1 MHREFLAILAGFA
14 CASQEA
20 KTMKDPANPLATGS
34 EAPSV
39 QDRFPT
45 AYTILFALI
54 VLMAVLTWILP
65 AGQYQRAANEAL
77 GKDAPVPGTYQVVEP
92 AQQGVFDVL
101 LAPITGFYNQST
113 GMANAIDVSLFVL
126 IIGGF
131 LGVVNATGAINTG
144 IERVMLRLKGREKWM
159 IPALMLL
166 FAAGGSTYGMAEE
179 TLAFYVL
186 LIPLMIAV
194 GYDALTGVAVI
205 MVGAGIGVIGSTI
218 NPFSTAIASNAA
230 GIPFTQGLALRL
242 VILALGWLICVAY
255 VMRYAERVR
264 KDPAS
269 SLISDLK
276 ASNEAHFLRN
286 REDHSASV
294 LTTRQMLILLM
305 FGATF
310 AAMVWG
316 VASQGWWMAEMSALF
331 LASSIAVGLVA
342 WLGEKPFTTAFVDG
356 ARDLLGV
363 ALVIGLARGIV
374 VIMDQGKITD
384 TILHTFEGWI
394 TGMPDVAF
402 VNALFATEGLLSLLV
417 PSTSG
422 LAVLSMPILAPLS
435 DFAGVPR
442 HLAVTAFQ
450 TAIGITN
457 LVTPTYAVVVGALA
471 IGRVPY
477 QRWVRFIWPLM
488 LMLTVLSMASLSAAV
503 LL

>member
-1 MHREFLAILAGFA
+1 MN
-14 CASQEA
+14 
-20 KTMKDPANPLATGS
+20 DPAQPTAGTT
-34 EAPSV
+34 PV
-39 QDRFPT
+39 PTVKDRFPT
-45 AYTILFALI
+45 AYSILFVLI
-54 VLMAVLTWILP
+54 IVMAALTWILP
-65 AGQYQRAANEAL
+65 AGQYQRVANEAL
-77 GKDAPVPGTYQVVEP
+77 GKDAPVPGTYKVVEA
-92 AQQGVFDVL
+92 AQQGAFDVL
-101 LAPITGFYNQST
+101 MAPITGFYNQTT

-166 FAAGGSTYGMAEE
+166 FAAGGTTYGMAEE

-186 LIPLMIAV
+186 LLPLMIAV

-205 MVGAGIGVIGSTI
+205 MVGAGVGVIGSTI

-242 VILALGWLICVAY
+242 VILALGWLICVVY

-264 KDPAS
+264 KDPSS
-269 SLISDLK
+269 SLVADLK
-276 ASNEAHFLRN
+276 HSNEAYFLRH
-286 REDHSASV
+286 RESHREAL
-294 LTTRQMLILLM
+294 LTGRQKLILLM

-331 LASSIAVGLVA
+331 LASAIAVGLVA
-342 WLGEKPFTTAFVDG
+342 WMGEKPFTSAFVDG
-356 ARDLLGV
+356 SRDLLGV

-394 TGMPDVAF
+394 SGMPDVAF

-442 HLAVTAFQ
+442 ELAVTAFQ

-488 LMLTVLSMASLSAAV
+488 LMLTLLSMASLSAAV

>member
-1 MHREFLAILAGFA
+1 MEHQAHLPAGL
-14 CASQEA
+14 
-20 KTMKDPANPLATGS
+20 TPAPAF
-34 EAPSV
+34 

-45 AYTILFALI
+45 AYTILFGLI
-54 VLMAVLTWILP
+54 VLMAALTWILP
-65 AGQYQRAANEAL
+65 AGQYERVANQAL
-77 GKDAPVPGTYQVVEP
+77 GKDAPVPGTYQVVD
-92 AQQGVFDVL
+92 AAHQGILDVL
-101 LAPITGFYNQST
+101 MAPISGFYNQAT
-113 GMANAIDVSLFVL
+113 GVANAIDVSLFVL

-131 LGVVNATGAINTG
+131 LGVVNATGAIHTG

-159 IPALMLL
+159 IPVLMLL
-166 FAAGGSTYGMAEE
+166 FAAGGTTYGMAEE

-186 LIPLMIAV
+186 LLPLMIAV

-205 MVGAGIGVIGSTI
+205 MVGAGIGVLGSTI

-230 GIPFTQGLALRL
+230 GIPFTQGMALRL
-242 VILALGWLICVAY
+242 AILALGWLICVVY

-264 KDPAS
+264 RDPAA
-269 SLISDLK
+269 SLVADLK
-276 ASNEAHFLRN
+276 ASNEAHFLRRRDN
-286 REDHSASV
+286 PREATLSA
-294 LTTRQMLILLM
+294 RQKLILLM
-305 FGATF
+305 FGASF

-316 VASQGWWMAEMSALF
+316 VALRGWWMAEMSALF
-331 LASSIAVGLVA
+331 LASAMAIGLVA
-342 WLGEKPFTTAFVDG
+342 WMGEKPFTTAFVDG
-356 ARDLLGV
+356 SRELLGV

-374 VIMDQGKITD
+374 VIMDQGRITD

-394 TGMPDVAF
+394 GGMSDVAF
-402 VNALFATEGLLSLLV
+402 VNALFLTEALLSLLV

-471 IGRVPY
+471 IGRVPF

-488 LMLTVLSMASLSAAV
+488 LMLAALSMAALSAAV
-503 LL
+503 VL

>member
-1 MHREFLAILAGFA
+1 
-14 CASQEA
+14 
-20 KTMKDPANPLATGS
+20 
-34 EAPSV
+34 
-39 QDRFPT
+39 
-45 AYTILFALI
+45 
-54 VLMAVLTWILP
+54 
-65 AGQYQRAANEAL
+65 
-77 GKDAPVPGTYQVVEP
+77 
-92 AQQGVFDVL
+92 
-101 LAPITGFYNQST
+101 
-113 GMANAIDVSLFVL
+113 
-126 IIGGF
+126 
-131 LGVVNATGAINTG
+131 
-144 IERVMLRLKGREKWM
+144 MLRMKGREKWM
-159 IPALMLL
+159 IPVLMLL
-166 FAAGGSTYGMAEE
+166 FAAGGTTYGMAEE
-179 TLAFYVL
+179 TLAFYVI

-205 MVGAGIGVIGSTI
+205 MVGAGVGVLGSTI

-230 GIPFTQGLALRL
+230 GIPFTEGMVLRL
-242 VILALGWLICVAY
+242 IILALGWLICVAY

-264 KDPAS
+264 KDPS
-269 SLISDLK
+269 KSLVAELK
-276 ASNEAHFLRN
+276 ASNEAHFLRDQ
-286 REDHSASV
+286 ESHQAAV
-294 LTTRQMLILLM
+294 LSGKQQIILVL

-310 AAMVWG
+310 VAMVWG
-316 VASQGWWMAEMSALF
+316 VSTQGWWMAEMSALF
-331 LASSIAVGLVA
+331 LASSIVIGAVA
-342 WLGEKPFTTAFVDG
+342 WMGEKPFTSAFVDG

-450 TAIGITN
+450 TSIGITN
-457 LVTPTYAVVVGALA
+457 LVTPTYAVVVGGLA

-488 LMLTVLSMASLSAAV
+488 LMLAVLSMASLSVAV

>member
-1 MHREFLAILAGFA
+1 
-14 CASQEA
+14 
-20 KTMKDPANPLATGS
+20 MKDPANPVATAP

-54 VLMAVLTWILP
+54 VLMAVLTWVLP
-65 AGQYQRAANEAL
+65 AGQYQRVANEAL

-126 IIGGF
+126 VIGGF

-269 SLISDLK
+269 SLVADLK

-286 REDHSASV
+286 REDHGASV

-442 HLAVTAFQ
+442 NLAVTAFQ

>member
-1 MHREFLAILAGFA
+1 M
-14 CASQEA
+14 S
-20 KTMKDPANPLATGS
+20 TSTSPAPQGTGS
-34 EAPSV
+34 PPV
-39 QDRFPT
+39 RDRFPT
-45 AYTILFALI
+45 AYTILFVLI
-54 VLMAVLTWILP
+54 AVMAAFTWVLP
-65 AGQYQRAANEAL
+65 AGQYERAANAAL
-77 GKDAPVPGTYQVVEP
+77 GKDAPVPGTYQLVE
-92 AQQGVFDVL
+92 AAHQGVVDVMM
-101 LAPITGFYNQST
+101 APINGFYSQAS

-131 LGVVNATGAINTG
+131 LGVVNATGSINTG
-144 IERVMLRLKGREKWM
+144 IERVMVRMKGREKWM
-159 IPALMLL
+159 IPVLMLL
-166 FAAGGSTYGMAEE
+166 FAIGGTTYGMAEE

-205 MVGAGIGVIGSTI
+205 MVGAGVGVLGSTI

-230 GIPFTQGLALRL
+230 GIPFTQGLGLRL
-242 VILALGWLICVAY
+242 AILALAWLIGVFY

-264 KDPAS
+264 KDPS
-269 SLISDLK
+269 KSLVAELK
-276 ASNEAHFLRN
+276 TSNEAHFLRN
-286 REDHSASV
+286 RESHRDAV
-294 LTTRQMLILLM
+294 LTGRQQLILVL

-310 AAMVWG
+310 VVMVWG
-316 VASQGWWMAEMSALF
+316 VSMQGWWMAEMSALF
-331 LASSIAVGLVA
+331 LTSAIVIGLVG
-342 WLGEKPFTTAFVDG
+342 WLGEKPFTSAFVDG

-384 TILHTFEGWI
+384 TILHYFEGWI
-394 TGMPDVAF
+394 TGMSNVAF
-402 VNALFATEGLLSLLV
+402 VNSLFATEGLLSLLV

-435 DFAGVPR
+435 DFAGAPR
-442 HLAVTAFQ
+442 ELAVTAFQ
-450 TAIGITN
+450 TSIGITN
-457 LVTPTYAVVVGALA
+457 LVTPTYAVVVGGLA

-488 LMLTVLSMASLSAAV
+488 LILTLLSMASLSAAV

>member
-1 MHREFLAILAGFA
+1 MEQPTSTVAVTVPR
-14 CASQEA
+14 
-20 KTMKDPANPLATGS
+20 PAL
-34 EAPSV
+34 
-39 QDRFPT
+39 QDRFPS
-45 AYTILFALI
+45 AYTILFALTI
-54 VLMAVLTWILP
+54 LMAILTWTLP
-65 AGQYQRAANEAL
+65 AGQYQRVANEAL
-77 GKDAPVPGTYQVVEP
+77 GKNAPVPGSYQLVAASP
-92 AQQGVFDVL
+92 QGVLDVL
-101 LAPITGFYNQST
+101 RAPVAGFYDQAT

-126 IIGGF
+126 FIGGF

-166 FAAGGSTYGMAEE
+166 FAAGGTTYGMAEE

-194 GYDALTGVAVI
+194 GYDALTAVAVI

-230 GIPFTQGLALRL
+230 GIHFTQGMALRL
-242 VILALGWLICVAY
+242 TILGLGWLICVAY

-264 KDPAS
+264 KDPS
-269 SLISDLK
+269 TSLVADLK

-286 REDHSASV
+286 RADHRNALLSR
-294 LTTRQMLILLM
+294 RQQLILVM

-310 AAMVWG
+310 VAMVWG
-316 VASQGWWMAEMSALF
+316 VATQGWWMAEMSALF
-331 LASSIAVGLVA
+331 LTAAIAVGLVA
-342 WLGEKPFTTAFVDG
+342 WMGEKPFTNAFVDG

-363 ALVIGLARGIV
+363 ALVIGVARGIV

-384 TILHTFEGWI
+384 TILHAFEGWI
-394 TGMPDVAF
+394 TGMSDVAF

-435 DFAGVPR
+435 DFAGVSR
-442 HLAVTAFQ
+442 DLAVTAFQ

-471 IGRVPY
+471 IGKVPY

-488 LMLTVLSMASLSAAV
+488 LMLALLSMASLSVAV
-503 LL
+503 WL

>member
-1 MHREFLAILAGFA
+1 MM
-14 CASQEA
+14 SNQP
-20 KTMKDPANPLATGS
+20 TATGQPAS
-34 EAPSV
+34 AAPV
-39 QDRFPT
+39 RDRFPT

-54 VLMAVLTWILP
+54 AVMAALTWILP
-65 AGQYQRAANEAL
+65 AGQYERVANEAL
-77 GKDAPVPGTYQVVEP
+77 GKDAPVPGTYQVVE
-92 AQQGVFDVL
+92 AAHQGVFDVL
-101 LAPITGFYNQST
+101 MAPITGFYNQST

-131 LGVVNATGAINTG
+131 LGVVTATGAINTG
-144 IERVMLRLKGREKWM
+144 IARVMVRMKGREKWM
-159 IPALMLL
+159 IPVLMLL
-166 FAAGGSTYGMAEE
+166 FAAGGTTYGMAEE

-205 MVGAGIGVIGSTI
+205 MVGAGVGVLGSTI

-230 GIPFTQGLALRL
+230 GIPFTEGMVLRL
-242 VILALGWLICVAY
+242 IILALGWLICVAY

-264 KDPAS
+264 KDPS
-269 SLISDLK
+269 KSLVAELK
-276 ASNEAHFLRN
+276 ASNEAHFLRDQ
-286 REDHSASV
+286 ESHQDAV
-294 LTTRQMLILLM
+294 LSGKQKIVLLL

-310 AAMVWG
+310 VAMVWG
-316 VASQGWWMAEMSALF
+316 VSTQGWWMAEMSALF
-331 LASSIAVGLVA
+331 LAAAIVIGFVA
-342 WLGEKPFTTAFVDG
+342 WMGEKPFTSAFVDG

-374 VIMDQGKITD
+374 VIMDQGRITD
-384 TILHTFEGWI
+384 TILHSFEGWI
-394 TGMPDVAF
+394 TGMSAVAY
-402 VNALFATEGLLSLLV
+402 VNALFVTEGLMSLLV

-450 TAIGITN
+450 TSIGITN
-457 LVTPTYAVVVGALA
+457 LVTPTYAVVVGGLA

-488 LMLTVLSMASLSAAV
+488 LMLTLLSMASLSAAV

>member
-1 MHREFLAILAGFA
+1 MDNPTRARAGL
-14 CASQEA
+14 
-20 KTMKDPANPLATGS
+20 TPTPAF
-34 EAPSV
+34 

-45 AYTILFALI
+45 AYTILFVLI
-54 VLMAVLTWILP
+54 ILMAALTWVLP
-65 AGQYQRAANEAL
+65 AGQYERIANQAL
-77 GKDAPVPGTYQVVEP
+77 GKDAPVPGTYKVVE
-92 AQQGVFDVL
+92 AAHQGVLDVL
-101 LAPITGFYNQST
+101 MGPITGFYNQAT

-159 IPALMLL
+159 IPVLMLL
-166 FAAGGSTYGMAEE
+166 FAAGGTTYGMAEE

-186 LIPLMIAV
+186 LLPLMIAV
-194 GYDALTGVAVI
+194 GYDALTGVAVM

-230 GIPFTQGLALRL
+230 GIAFTQGMTLRL
-242 VILALGWLICVAY
+242 VILGLGWLICVAY

-264 KDPAS
+264 KDPS
-269 SLISDLK
+269 KSLVAELK
-276 ASNEAHFLRN
+276 HANEAHFLRN
-286 REDHSASV
+286 REQHRDAV
-294 LTTRQMLILLM
+294 LTARQKIILLI
-305 FGATF
+305 FGASF
-310 AAMVWG
+310 VAMVWG
-316 VASQGWWMAEMSALF
+316 VSAKGWWMAEMSSLF
-331 LASSIAVGLVA
+331 LASAIAVGLVS
-342 WLGEKPFTTAFVDG
+342 WMGEKPFTSAFVDG

-394 TGMPDVAF
+394 GGMSDVAF

-471 IGRVPY
+471 IGRVPF

-488 LMLTVLSMASLSAAV
+488 LMLALLSMASLSAAV

>member
-1 MHREFLAILAGFA
+1 MTPPITQAPEGG
-14 CASQEA
+14 ASLSA
-20 KTMKDPANPLATGS
+20 K
-34 EAPSV
+34 
-39 QDRFPT
+39 DRFPT
-45 AYTILFALI
+45 AYTILFALTI
-54 VLMAVLTWILP
+54 VMAALTWVLP
-65 AGQYQRAANEAL
+65 AGQYERAVNEAL
-77 GKDAPVPGTYQVVEP
+77 GKEAPVPGTYQVVE
-92 AQQGVFDVL
+92 AAHQGLFDVL
-101 LAPITGFYNQST
+101 LAPIAGFYDQST

-144 IERVMLRLKGREKWM
+144 IERVMLRMKGREKWM
-159 IPALMLL
+159 IPVLMLL
-166 FAAGGSTYGMAEE
+166 FAIGGSTFGMAEE

-205 MVGAGIGVIGSTI
+205 MVGAGVGVIGSTI
-218 NPFSTAIASNAA
+218 NPFSTAIASSAA
-230 GIPFTQGLALRL
+230 GIAFTEGLALRL

-264 KDPAS
+264 KDPS
-269 SLISDLK
+269 TSLVAELK
-276 ASNEAHFLRN
+276 ASNEAHFLRD
-286 REDHSASV
+286 RDAHKDAV
-294 LTTRQMLILLM
+294 LTGRQQLILVL

-310 AAMVWG
+310 VVMVWG
-316 VASQGWWMAEMSALF
+316 VAGAGWWMAEMSALF
-331 LASSIAVGLVA
+331 LASAIAVGLLG
-342 WLGEKPFTTAFVDG
+342 WLGEKPFTSAFVDG

-384 TILHTFEGWI
+384 TILHYFEGWI

-402 VNALFATEGLLSLLV
+402 VNALFAIEGLLSLLV

-450 TAIGITN
+450 TSIGITN
-457 LVTPTYAVVVGALA
+457 LVTPTYAVVVGGLA

-488 LMLTVLSMASLSAAV
+488 LMLALLSMASLSAAV